1 MYSSHI
7 SKAVKLTLATIL
19 TVPSLFTF
27 NVNSAQAG
35 LDSQA
40 IDRVNNPS
48 SIVKTTTDLAANNHN
63 RSIQYQQIEISTQA
77 EQDYDLPVEDYEIA
91 LNIDPINGDV
101 WLLAGELLGNTEEG
115 IKFVRIAAQ
124 LFKLQG
130 DERGYQSAI
139 DLLKKF
145 GASD

>member
-48 SIVKTTTDLAANNHN
+48 SIVKTTTDLAANNHG

-77 EQDYDLPVEDYEIA
+77 AEDYDLPVEDYEIA